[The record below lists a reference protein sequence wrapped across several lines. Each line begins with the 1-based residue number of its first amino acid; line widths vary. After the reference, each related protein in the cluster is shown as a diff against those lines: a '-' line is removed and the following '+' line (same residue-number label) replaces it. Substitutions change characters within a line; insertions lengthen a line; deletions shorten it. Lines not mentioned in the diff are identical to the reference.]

1 MFLKN
6 QKIHFIGI
14 GGIGMSA
21 LACLMFEKGFEI
33 SGSDLVDSA
42 ILKNLRKKGIKIFL
56 NQKRKN
62 IADDLDLVIATLA
75 IDDKNEEIL
84 TAKEKGLK
92 VLTYP
97 QALGEFTKDFE
108 LISVC
113 GTHGKSTVTAMLAD
127 IFIKADLDPTVLLG
141 TKLKSLDGNNY
152 RVGKSKYF
160 IMESCEYKEAFLN
173 YHPSVILI
181 TNIDPDHLDYYGN
194 AEKYVEAFEKYI
206 GRLRNGGKIICNSY
220 LKNSQ
225 KHFVKFGEG
234 DDNDYILHNDEICFR
249 EGDNFRESDNMNYR
263 LHGKLN
269 LQIPGKHNRINA
281 LCAFALAH
289 SLGIDEKIILSAL
302 NNFTGT
308 WRRLEF
314 KEKMVSG
321 ALLYDDYAHHPA
333 EIKASL
339 QAMRELYPKNK
350 IIVVFQP
357 HQYSRTKFFLKE
369 FGKSFDLADRVIIPN
384 IYKVRDSDEDVKSV
398 SSQDLV
404 AEISKHHKNA
414 EFGDGFENTAK
425 ILKEET
431 KKRDIVVIMGAGDIE
446 RLPEMVLKK

>member
-6 QKIHFIGI
+6 QKINFIGI

-97 QALGEFTKDFE
+97 QALGEFT
-108 LISVC
+108 
-113 GTHGKSTVTAMLAD
+113 
-127 IFIKADLDPTVLLG
+127 
-141 TKLKSLDGNNY
+141 
-152 RVGKSKYF
+152 
-160 IMESCEYKEAFLN
+160 
-173 YHPSVILI
+173 
-181 TNIDPDHLDYYGN
+181 
-194 AEKYVEAFEKYI
+194 KYI